1 MSADIYSISVYK
13 GGVAKTTT
21 TAILAQAAAYKGARA
36 LMIDLDAQANASL
49 FLSAQIG
56 GPGSYG
62 LLTGTPAADLIQHT
76 PAGVDV
82 IPASQNLA
90 AITSERGSAR
100 RLRRALAPISNEYDY
115 IFIDTHGTGGEL
127 LYNALMAA
135 TDLIM
140 PIEQDIYNLQAL
152 YQTMET
158 AQQIRRSNPGL
169 TVAGFIFTKCRH
181 NTRIG
186 RQLRETIIDAAN
198 KKNIPYL
205 GAVRLGVAVDEAA
218 ARRESIY
225 QYAPNSNPARDYLS
239 IFEKLEKEHQKREEQ

>member
-1 MSADIYSISVYK
+1 MSADIFSISVYK

-36 LMIDLDAQANASL
+36 LVIDLDAQANASL
-49 FLSAQIG
+49 FLSAKIG

-82 IPASQNLA
+82 IPASQNLT

-100 RLRRALAPISNEYDY
+100 RLRQAIAPILADYDY

-135 TDLIM
+135 TGLIM

-158 AQQIRRSNPGL
+158 ARQIQRSNPAL
-169 TVAGFIFTKCRH
+169 SITGFLFTKCRH

-186 RQLRETIIDAAN
+186 RQIRETIIEAAN

-225 QYAPNSNPARDYLS
+225 HYAPNSNPARDYLS
-239 IFEKLEKEHQKREEQ
+239 IFETLQQAHEKREEQ